1 MAVTVSG
8 TGITFNDATTQT
20 TAATAST
27 FIGSQGRTF
36 TTTGANNWTV
46 PTGVTAVRVRVIG
59 GGGGGGVY
67 GVGSAGGAGGTSS
80 FGTYVSCTGGA
91 GGTNNSAVGVSS
103 TGGTVTVS
111 GVTYYYAM
119 NGSSGINPGGSG
131 GAVQGLNNQFID
143 LGCSGSFTT
152 PAKGPWGDNS
162 SGYGNGGSGGN
173 YYGQGGASG
182 AYAEAWVTGLTSGG
196 TVVVTIGTGGTSS
209 SSYGATVG
217 RQGLVIVEW

>member
-8 TGITFNDATTQT
+8 TSITFNDATVQT

-59 GGGGGGVY
+59 GGGGGGTY
-67 GVGSAGGAGGTSS
+67 GGSAGTAGGTSS
-80 FGTYVSCTGGA
+80 FGSYVSCTGGA
-91 GGTNNSAVGVSS
+91 GGTNAQQVGASS

-131 GAVQGLNNQFID
+131 GAVQGPNNQYVD
-143 LGCSGSFTT
+143 LGCSGTFTVN
-152 PAKGPWGDNS
+152 AKGPWGDNS
-162 SGYGNGGSGGN
+162 SGYGNGGGGGN

-182 AYAEAWVTGLTSGG
+182 AYCEAWVTGLTPGG
-196 TVVVTIGTGGTSS
+196 TVV
-209 SSYGATVG
+209 ATVGTAGGGGSAG
-217 RQGLVIVEW
+217 RQGLIIVEW